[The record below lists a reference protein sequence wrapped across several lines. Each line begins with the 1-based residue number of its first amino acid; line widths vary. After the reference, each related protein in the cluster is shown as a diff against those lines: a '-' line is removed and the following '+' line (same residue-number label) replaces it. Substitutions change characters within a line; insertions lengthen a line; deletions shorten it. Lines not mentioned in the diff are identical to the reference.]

1 MKSPFTGKEMK
12 VGQEMRQMTFR
23 KESFPVVFH
32 YYYCED
38 TEEQFEDEHFSALNY
53 NQVVNQYRVR
63 HHIPFPDQIKEI
75 RLKYDLSATRMSDI
89 LGLGTNSWRNYE
101 GGEVPST
108 AIATLIH
115 TMANPETFMQHVQSC
130 AELTDKE
137 RDRILN
143 HIHKLKT
150 GSCFCTDPLC
160 RFEVKPD
167 IYTGF
172 KAFDRIKTKHVI
184 LYFSELLKPY
194 RTKLNKLLFYSD
206 FVHFRDNAQSITGL
220 VYKAIPYGPVPNNYD
235 MLFGILS
242 EQGIIDIDYIITQNG
257 EFEKILPNP
266 QYQFDASL
274 FSPTELEVMTYI
286 ADKFKDITASD
297 IAEIS
302 HREAAWK
309 DNIDGKK
316 IIPFTYAFGLETV

>member
-12 VGQEMRQMTFR
+12 VGQEMRLMTFR

-32 YYYCED
+32 YYICED
-38 TEEQFEDEHFSALNY
+38 TGEQFEDEHFSALNY

-63 HHIPFPDQIKEI
+63 HFIPFPEQIKEI
-75 RLKYDLSATRMSDI
+75 RLKYDLSAARMSEI

-115 TMANPETFMQHVQSC
+115 TMSNPETFMQHVQSC
-130 AELTDKE
+130 TELTDKE

-160 RFEVKPD
+160 RFEIKPD
-167 IYTGF
+167 IYNGF
-172 KAFDRIKTKHVI
+172 KAFDRNKAKHVI
-184 LYFSELLKPY
+184 LYFVELLKPY
-194 RTKLNKLLFYSD
+194 KTKLNKLLFYTD
-206 FVHFRDNAQSITGL
+206 FAHFRDNAQSITGFS
-220 VYKAIPYGPVPNNYD
+220 YKAIPYGPVPINYD
-235 MLFGILS
+235 MLFEILAD
-242 EQGIIDIDYIITQNG
+242 QGTINIEYSMTQNG
-257 EFEKILPNP
+257 EVERILPNP
-266 QYQFDASL
+266 QYQFDDSL
-274 FSPTELEVMTYI
+274 FSPTELEVMAYI
-286 ADKFKDITASD
+286 ASKFKDTTASD
-297 IAEIS
+297 IADIS
-302 HREAAWK
+302 HREAAWR

-316 IIPFTYAFGLETV
+316 MIPFTYAFGLETV

>member
-1 MKSPFTGKEMK
+1 MK
-12 VGQEMRQMTFR
+12 VAQEWRDMTFR
-23 KESFPVVFH
+23 KETFQVVFH
-32 YYYCED
+32 YYICED
-38 TEEQFEDEHFSALNY
+38 TGEQFEDEHFSNLNY

-63 HHIPFPDQIKEI
+63 HYIPFPEQIKEI
-75 RLKYDLSATRMSDI
+75 RLKYDLSAARMSEI
-89 LGLGTNSWRNYE
+89 LGLGANSWRNYE

-115 TMANPETFMQHVQSC
+115 TMANPETFMQHVQYC
-130 AELTDKE
+130 TELTDKE

-143 HIHKLKT
+143 HVHKLKT

-172 KAFDRIKTKHVI
+172 KAFDRNKVKHVI
-184 LYFSELLKPY
+184 LYFAELLNPY

-235 MLFGILS
+235 MLFGILA
-242 EQGIIDIDYIITQNG
+242 EQGIIDIELSMTQNG
-257 EFEKILPNP
+257 EVERILPTH

-274 FSPTELEVMTYI
+274 FSPAELGVMEYI
-286 ADKFKDITASD
+286 AIKFKDTTASD
-297 IAEIS
+297 IADIS
-302 HREAAWK
+302 HRESAWR

-316 IIPFTYAFGLETV
+316 IIPYHYAFGLETV